1 LYLDKAIWSTYNDYK
16 VLAVITSK
24 IIMTNL
30 ELLQK
35 SVLFK
40 GSNHDEL
47 EMALEL
53 FQERKINPNATI
65 FAENMPA
72 EALYIVKSGS
82 VRITMMA
89 REGEEIGLLLLGP
102 GEFFGELALV
112 HDNPRLVS
120 ARAETAVEIL
130 LITRRDFQ
138 ALLEIAP
145 RTASRVLIV
154 IAKLLAMRVKAY
166 SDRLKDLLLL

>member
-1 LYLDKAIWSTYNDYK
+1 MQALSLST
-16 VLAVITSK
+16 SE

-35 SVLFK
+35 TVLFK
-40 GSNHDEL
+40 GSNREEL

-53 FQERKINPNATI
+53 FQERKIKPNATI

-72 EALYIVKSGS
+72 EALYVVKSGS

-89 REGEEIGLLLLGP
+89 REGEETNLLLLGP

-112 HDNPRLVS
+112 QEDVRLVS
-120 ARAETAVEIL
+120 ARADTTVEIL
-130 LITRRDFQ
+130 LITRKDFQ
-138 ALLEIAP
+138 ALLELAP
-145 RTASRVLIV
+145 RTAARVLTV

-166 SDRLKDLLLL
+166 SDRLKELLLL